1 MQTVRGWNRVRSR
14 RALAHGGDVPM
25 NFPMWVWIA
34 TLAAL
39 AVLIVGDLVFVGRR
53 PHAVGVREASLWV
66 AGYVALAAVF
76 GAILFV
82 FAGPTSGAEFFAG
95 YVTEY
100 SLSVDNLFVF
110 VIIMSRFAVPKEHQH
125 RVLFIGIVLSLVLR
139 GVCIAAGVAALSA
152 FNWVFYIFG
161 AFLIYTA
168 IKVARDGAGDEP
180 EEPDNAITRALQR
193 VLPTSDTYD
202 GGKLT
207 TRVDGR
213 RMFTPMIVVV
223 TALGLANVIF
233 ALDSMPAIF
242 GLTKDGF
249 IIFTANAFALMGLRQ
264 LYFVIGGL
272 LDRLVYLSYG
282 LAVVLGFIGLKLI
295 IEALHGSHIDEI
307 RFAVPDIGIATSLGF
322 IVLTLAVTTAA
333 SLLRSRSTAKA
344 PAEAADALEPAH
356 SGDRNA

>member
-1 MQTVRGWNRVRSR
+1 MDYPG
-14 RALAHGGDVPM
+14 
-25 NFPMWVWIA
+25 WVWAA
-34 TLAAL
+34 TLAGLTAL
-39 AVLIVGDLVFVGRR
+39 IAADLMLVGRR

-66 AGYVALAAVF
+66 VCYVGLAALF
-76 GAILFV
+76 GALLLA
-82 FAGPTSGAEFFAG
+82 FADPTSGAEFFAG

-100 SLSVDNLFVF
+100 SLSIDNLFVF

-139 GVCIAAGVAALSA
+139 AVCIAAGVAVLNA
-152 FNWVFYIFG
+152 FNWVFYVFG

-168 IKVARDGAGDEP
+168 IKVARDDGGEP
-180 EEPDNAITRALQR
+180 ENPDNAVTRALQR
-193 VLPTSDTYD
+193 VLPTTDTYD
-202 GGKLT
+202 GGKLV
-207 TRVDGR
+207 TRVAGR

-223 TALGLANVIF
+223 VALGLANVIF

-242 GLTKDGF
+242 GLTQDGF

-295 IEALHGSHIDEI
+295 VEALHGSHIDEI
-307 RFAVPDIGIATSLGF
+307 RLVIPDIGIATSLGF
-322 IVLTLAVTTAA
+322 IVLTLAVTTVA
-333 SLLRSRSTAKA
+333 SLLRSRANAKKA
-344 PAEAADALEPAH
+344 PEAEQREPAAADH
-356 SGDRNA
+356 SS